1 MTDRVPRVAAV
12 APWRRGAR
20 VSAGSSPDADAPTR
34 VLTAKL
40 SDRPTSSRSAT
51 SVPTPERATDKRGV
65 WASSVTSTSG
75 DEPSADPLLKNGGA
89 SVENSGASC
98 EPRWIRLCRCRI
110 NGRQGTAA
118 DGRRDLNWLEIVA
131 R

>member
-1 MTDRVPRVAAV
+1 MD
-12 APWRRGAR
+12 
-20 VSAGSSPDADAPTR
+20 
-34 VLTAKL
+34 
-40 SDRPTSSRSAT
+40 
-51 SVPTPERATDKRGV
+51 EHF
-65 WASSVTSTSG
+65 G

-110 NGRQGTAA
+110 NGRQGTAD

-131 R
+131 RWNIASTHPHE